1 MKKVFDKTRRD
12 KLIVRTNPLNE
23 NRKAQ
28 WGSMTIYLMLKHFTL
43 WEVWRADKKINKKVP
58 GWELFYLPPIFS

>member
-43 WEVWRADKKINKKVP
+43 WEVWRADKKINK
-58 GWELFYLPPIFS
+58 